1 MRREEYYRVYT
12 KSLDTIKDVYDKI
25 EKINEKYPYDQEKI
39 YYFDVDVQT
48 TYMLALN
55 VLGQKINLLLVDFLK
70 NLNHKDCVKFYDANS
85 YKMFEKYQ
93 DVGFGCVADTISS
106 RISINAPLEN
116 TINDVFGL
124 VHEVSHLYKFV
135 YKYRKENVAFMLLGE
150 VIPIYSELLTYEYL
164 IENYGNRTSFYNEIL
179 EKFDSTKMYTYNQFD
194 KETCDRINVGQFKYS
209 LGFIIALYLYD
220 RHKIDPYTTE
230 VDILN
235 YALKLGKADF
245 NQLMSILKVPIRID
259 NDKIYFTKNGLEE
272 LLKTYE
278 SNLISFVDNFNKAV
292 KREEK
297 YINNGVIK
305 VLSK

>member
-1 MRREEYYRVYT
+1 M
-12 KSLDTIKDVYDKI
+12 
-25 EKINEKYPYDQEKI
+25 
-39 YYFDVDVQT
+39 
-48 TYMLALN
+48 
-55 VLGQKINLLLVDFLK
+55 
-70 NLNHKDCVKFYDANS
+70 
-85 YKMFEKYQ
+85 
-93 DVGFGCVADTISS
+93 GFGCVVDTISS

-235 YALKLGKADF
+235 YALKLGKVDF
-245 NQLMSILKVPIRID
+245 NKLK
-259 NDKIYFTKNGLEE
+259 NDTGEDV
-272 LLKTYE
+272 YE
-278 SNLISFVDNFNKAV
+278 
-292 KREEK
+292 
-297 YINNGVIK
+297 
-305 VLSK
+305 